1 MSRNTM
7 LMTIA
12 SVALGIAG
20 AVSSAQAGNS
30 QSEAAAHVTAKDMGV
45 KGAFGRTRLIPIQR
59 SYYEGSGR
67 SQSSTGPFNPD
78 IWDDFEGYPHPK

>member
-1 MSRNTM
+1 MIQNTM
-7 LMTIA
+7 LMTIV

-20 AVSSAQAGNS
+20 AVSSAQAGDN
-30 QSEAAAHVTAKDMGV
+30 QSVAAAHAATKDMGG
-45 KGAFGRTRLIPIQR
+45 KGAFGRTRLILIQR

-67 SQSSTGPFNPD
+67 SQSTTGPFNPD